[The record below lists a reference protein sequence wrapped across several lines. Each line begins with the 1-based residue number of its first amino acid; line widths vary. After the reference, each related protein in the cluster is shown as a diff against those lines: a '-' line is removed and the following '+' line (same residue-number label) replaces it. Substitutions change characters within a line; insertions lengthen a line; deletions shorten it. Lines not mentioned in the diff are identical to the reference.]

1 MSDDDNTGGSLLD
14 GISGAGDNV
23 TEVTSKSWFERIL
36 DSIKGILIGLVLV
49 VVSCV
54 LMFWNEGRSAQTAA
68 ALAEGAGAVVSVS
81 STQVDPA
88 QEGKLIHVASDVTLG
103 QAARDTDFGF
113 EAKGLRLARKVEMFQ
128 WKEESHSE
136 TQKKLGGGEE
146 TITRYT
152 YTKEWSDRAVDSTR
166 FRSAQDHRNP
176 AMPAVSS
183 RSFVP
188 ADVKLGAY
196 RLDDRIIQ
204 MLSGGEK
211 FAAPDTILAQ
221 ARSRLG
227 QRAQV
232 QQGDVYVG
240 ANPDQPAVGDVRVSW
255 EVLPAT
261 PVSVV
266 GRQTQSGFSPWLA
279 KNGNEILIAEKG
291 IVDPALMF
299 KHEQE
304 GNRVLT
310 WILRL
315 VGVVLM
321 FIGFRVMLSL
331 LEVLA
336 DVIPFIGNIV
346 GAGASLVSLL
356 ATVSLA
362 PLVIAI
368 AWFVYR
374 PVVAI
379 AVLVVGGGL
388 AYGLRTLMHRKVSAA
403 SAPTGHLSGGAPG

>member
-1 MSDDDNTGGSLLD
+1 MSDDDNTGGSLFD
-14 GISGAGDNV
+14 GIPGGNDSV
-23 TEVTSKSWFERIL
+23 TEVTSKNWFERIL
-36 DSIKGILIGLVLV
+36 ESLKAILFGIVLV
-49 VVSCV
+49 IASCV

-68 ALAEGAGAVVSVS
+68 ALAEGAGAVVSVA
-81 STQVDPA
+81 STQVDPS

-103 QAARDTDFGF
+103 QAARDSEFGF

-146 TITRYT
+146 TVTRYT
-152 YTKEWSDRAVDSTR
+152 YSKEWSDRAVDSSR

-188 ADVKLGAY
+188 SDVKLGAY
-196 RLDDRIIQ
+196 RLDERIIQ
-204 MLSGGEK
+204 MLPGGEK
-211 FAAPDTILAQ
+211 FAAPESVLAQ

-227 QRAQV
+227 QRARV

-240 ANPDQPAVGDVRVSW
+240 ANPDQPAVGDVRVTW

-266 GRQTQSGFSPWLA
+266 GRQTATGFSPWLA

-291 IVDPALMF
+291 IVDPAVMF
-299 KHEQE
+299 KHEQD

-310 WILRL
+310 WILRA
-315 VGVVLM
+315 VGVLLM

-331 LEVLA
+331 LQVLA
-336 DVIPFIGNIV
+336 DVIPFIGSIV
-346 GAGASLVSLL
+346 GAGASLMALL
-356 ATVSLA
+356 ATLSLA
-362 PLVIAI
+362 PVVIAI

-388 AYGLRTLMHRKVSAA
+388 VYGLRMLMHRKVAA
-403 SAPTGHLSGGAPG
+403 SAAPTGRLPGAAPG